1 MQLALSAGT
10 VRREMTMFLS
20 RVELGYLT
28 GAAALSAMLLV
39 DPSYAAQRPKVDVPV
54 VNQVLVPV
62 APASVEAT
70 RTVRVVYPNPYAGR

>member
-1 MQLALSAGT
+1 
-10 VRREMTMFLS
+10 MFLS

-39 DPSYAAQRPKVDVPV
+39 APSHAAQRQKIDTPAQAK
-54 VNQVLVPV
+54 QVSLPV
-62 APASVEAT
+62 APASVEPT